1 MFWAAFLT
9 KIAVVRRGRC
19 MCVMNRFLT
28 SARLYLALSS
38 RLSQHFPQQCMPGV
52 FAGGPQACCS
62 WQKKQKQKLFW
73 RTQSVCQSTP
83 SFSSYLSLFC
93 AALRIY
99 LLRIWCALEHMRG
112 WVSRRRRRK
121 SRTVKKAWN
130 SRKFAQCICYHF
142 CSAVHL
148 KSRLIRI
155 RQTCLKSSKKS

>member
-62 WQKKQKQKLFW
+62 WQKKQKQKWSW
-73 RTQSVCQSTP
+73 RTLSVHQSTP
-83 SFSSYLSLFC
+83 SFSPTCLF
-93 AALRIY
+93 
-99 LLRIWCALEHMRG
+99 
-112 WVSRRRRRK
+112 
-121 SRTVKKAWN
+121 
-130 SRKFAQCICYHF
+130 FARLFVFTYCVF
-142 CSAVHL
+142 DVHL
-148 KSRLIRI
+148 NIWEDGCQEEEEEKVEL
-155 RQTCLKSSKKS
+155 SKKHGILENSHNAYAITFALLCIWKVDLLEYVKLA